1 MKKINKKELE
11 KLIDGLIN
19 LGYKVVAPVN
29 KKGKFYFSAVASFGD
44 IAKDYIQTVISPKA
58 VYFPSTESL
67 IKYEKNEGGFTVK
80 EVEIP
85 EQNVILFGLR
95 PCDAVAL
102 EYLSDFFL
110 KENPDKYIK
119 LRKEKT
125 TLITLSCTQSDDS
138 CFCTTV
144 GVSPSDSRGSDIL
157 LTDTGDSYYVEI
169 LSEKGG
175 QIETGNTNLFEDTP
189 EIDKSKYIANPA
201 LKFNLNELQN
211 KLKDIFE
218 SEIWKEQSLNCLGCG
233 ACAYNCPTCTCFD
246 IQDEANP
253 YNGKRIRVWDS
264 CGLGLFTLHASGHNP
279 RNVQSQRWRNRV
291 YHKFDYSV
299 KNLDAVS
306 CVGCGRC
313 IRVCPGG
320 MNISEQLAGL
330 VK

>member
-1 MKKINKKELE
+1 MKKINKQNLE
-11 KLIDGLIN
+11 KLVDGLIVS
-19 LGYKVVAPVN
+19 GYKVVAPVS
-29 KKGKFYFSAVASFGD
+29 KKGKIYFSTIKSYSD
-44 IAKDYIQTVISPKA
+44 IAKDYIQTVLSPKA
-58 VYFPSTESL
+58 IYFPSTESL
-67 IKYEKNEGGFTVK
+67 LKYEKKESGFTVK
-80 EVEIP
+80 EIEIP

-102 EYLSDFFL
+102 QYLANFFL

-125 TLITLSCTQSDDS
+125 TIITLSCTKSDDY
-138 CFCTTV
+138 CFCTSV
-144 GVSPSDSRGSDIL
+144 GISPADTKGSDIL
-157 LTDTGDSYYVEI
+157 LTDTGDLYYTEI
-169 LSEKGG
+169 VSEKGKK
-175 QIETGNTNLFEDTP
+175 IESDYAYIFEETP
-189 EIDKSKYIANPA
+189 EIDKSKYIAKPEI
-201 LKFNLNELQN
+201 KFNLNDIQG
-211 KLKDIFE
+211 KLDGIFE
-218 SEIWKEQSLNCLGCG
+218 SDTWKEQSMACLGCG
-233 ACAYNCPTCTCFD
+233 ACAYSCPTCSCFD

-253 YNGKRIRVWDS
+253 YNGQRIRVWDS

-279 RNVQSQRWRNRV
+279 RNVQSQRWRNRI

-299 KNLDAVS
+299 KNLDTVS